1 MKLSVEISM
10 YPLKKDFEEPILH
23 FIHRLRTYEDIELHS
38 NAMSTQIFGTYDR
51 VMEILQKEMK
61 TALLEEETAVMVLKI
76 VNINLKG

>member
-1 MKLSVEISM
+1 M
-10 YPLKKDFEEPILH
+10 H